1 MRTRIPEA
9 FRHEQVDGQIWGEL
23 EYVPDGRRSIYWVT
37 RRARKGWSL
46 CQWVRWVPKK
56 FNRVRPAG
64 YFSTGS

>member
-9 FRHEQVDGQIWGEL
+9 KRHEATANLWGEM
-23 EYVPDGRRSIYWVT
+23 EHVPDGRRSLYWVT

-46 CQWVRWVPKK
+46 CMWVRWLPKR